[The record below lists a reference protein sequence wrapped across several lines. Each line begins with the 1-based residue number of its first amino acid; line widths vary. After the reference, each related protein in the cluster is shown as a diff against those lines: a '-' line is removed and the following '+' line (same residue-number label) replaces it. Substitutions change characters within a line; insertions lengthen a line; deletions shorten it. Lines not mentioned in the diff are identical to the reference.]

1 MHRQDHRE
9 SELRELQQKIDHL
22 TANLEKM
29 YLDRLNG
36 LLAEEDFGRIY
47 QHLREERALLKQKRG
62 TLKERAEEDCA
73 EKLAEEL
80 VGQFLQTASTNRELL
95 VSLIE
100 RVELTKDKQVIIRFR
115 FCEPEKT
122 EQTGC

>member
-1 MHRQDHRE
+1 
-9 SELRELQQKIDHL
+9 
-22 TANLEKM
+22 M

-47 QHLREERALLKQKRG
+47 QRLREERALLEQKQG

-80 VGQFLQTASTNRELL
+80 VGQFLQTACTNRELL

-115 FCEPEKT
+115 FREPEKT